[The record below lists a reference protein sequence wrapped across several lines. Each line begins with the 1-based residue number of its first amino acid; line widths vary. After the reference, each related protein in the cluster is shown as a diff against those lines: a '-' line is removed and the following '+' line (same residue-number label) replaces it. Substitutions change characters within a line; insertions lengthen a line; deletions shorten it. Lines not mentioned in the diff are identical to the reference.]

1 MELVKGRTVEA
12 GQKVKVYVNLNQQ
25 GRFSIVDAKSGL
37 VVAYA
42 ETVSLSDGKFHV
54 GESGRQKI
62 LASKRKRVHAWVTG
76 IFLGADTVQPSHLTN
91 EVYYNPYT
99 HEKFEAQ
106 NGEVVNQAQE
116 IYFVNKRCYIQG
128 AE

>member
-1 MELVKGRTVEA
+1 MLEIVKDRSLVQ

-42 ETVSLSDGKFHV
+42 ENVLISQAKFHV

-62 LASKRKRVHAWVTG
+62 LVTQRKRVHAWVTG
-76 IFLGADTVQPSHLTN
+76 YFEAADLVCPDQLTN
-91 EVYYNPYT
+91 EIYYNPYT
-99 HEKFEAQ
+99 HEKFNSTA
-106 NGEVVNQAQE
+106 NGEIISQADSV
-116 IYFVNKRCYIQG
+116 YFVNKRCYI
-128 AE
+128 